1 MIIDH
6 IRRIGTPRQCSGRKF
21 LISLLGPSELGLI
34 VRKMPKEYG
43 NTPLFIY
50 NRPQHIHPHLPTRL
64 LEKKNKEKTKKKQR
78 KNKEKT
84 KKNQKK
90 QKTKKSNATIV

>member
-1 MIIDH
+1 
-6 IRRIGTPRQCSGRKF
+6 
-21 LISLLGPSELGLI
+21 
-34 VRKMPKEYG
+34 MPKEYG